1 LFHLLLNSSSLHGQS
16 SCSGPERQVGGQ
28 LIVCRLVMVTR
39 CSRSPLTDAR
49 LNRGGDGHQYP
60 QEFEDASS
68 FELGLDFL
76 NDERVS
82 RRTYVSWRCL
92 VSS

>member
-1 LFHLLLNSSSLHGQS
+1 
-16 SCSGPERQVGGQ
+16 
-28 LIVCRLVMVTR
+28 MVTR

-68 FELGLDFL
+68 LELGLDLL

-82 RRTYVSWRCL
+82 RRVGDPAGATTGWAAGSGIP
-92 VSS
+92 